1 MKKIFFAA
9 ALLLAISTLNA
20 QKAPST
26 YTGDDEGTKGFKRE
40 NVFVGGSLGLGFANH
55 TFNVGANPEIGYSL
69 AEWLDAGIV
78 LNINYTSQAADP
90 YYVYNDNTRYRA
102 FNYGAGVFARVY
114 PVNFLF
120 LQVQPEQNWIHY
132 SAKSFSND
140 QSASQ
145 TVNASSFIIGAGYT
159 QRAIGQGSY
168 YLMIGLDLLNNRYS
182 PYRDSYTGAAVPIV
196 RAGYDIYL
204 RPRKSK

>member
-1 MKKIFFAA
+1 MKKIFLAA
-9 ALLLAISTLNA
+9 GLLLAVSTIYA
-20 QKAPST
+20 QRTPAT
-26 YTGDDEGTKGFKRE
+26 YTGDDEGSKGFRRD
-40 NVFVGGSLGLGFANH
+40 NIFIGGSLGLGFANR

-78 LNINYTSQAADP
+78 LNLNYTSQRADP
-90 YYVYNDNTRYRA
+90 YYIYNDNTRYRA
-102 FNYGAGVFARVY
+102 FNYGAGAFLRVY

-120 LQVQPEQNWIHY
+120 IQAQPEENWIHY
-132 SAKSFSND
+132 SAKSYATD

-145 TVNASSFIIGAGYT
+145 TVSASSFIIGAGYT

-168 YLMIGLDLLNNRYS
+168 YVMIGLDLLNNRYS

-196 RAGYDIYL
+196 RAGYDFYL
-204 RPRKSK
+204 RPSKNK